1 MLVCPQIN
9 PSSNIKA
16 FGNLRNIRTCARKS
30 LCYLWYAIEI
40 PLVLWISTHPN
51 EWCQV
56 EKTTKLTNLLI
67 EFSLVFLW
75 RVFPFLGL
83 YRMWCLINFTNR
95 TGTWK
100 LSHFVCCST
109 PGLQLSS
116 STLRATHTLPRK
128 YSVGLGRGSFKQVCS
143 NCATC
148 DLPSQF
154 LLYFE
159 YQPRKWV
166 VSREKTNKQT
176 NQPTEFS
183 LVFLLNAREQ
193 RRFLYFYYEFNV

>member
-1 MLVCPQIN
+1 M
-9 PSSNIKA
+9 PSKFLLYFEYQPIQMSGVKW
-16 FGNLRNIRTCARKS
+16 K
-30 LCYLWYAIEI
+30 
-40 PLVLWISTHPN
+40 
-51 EWCQV
+51 
-56 EKTTKLTNLLI
+56 KTTKLTHLLI

-166 VSREKTNKQT
+166 VSREKTDKPANWVLPSISVKRERT
-176 NQPTEFS
+176 KKIFI
-183 LVFLLNAREQ
+183 FLLRIQ
-193 RRFLYFYYEFNV
+193 CLGIPG